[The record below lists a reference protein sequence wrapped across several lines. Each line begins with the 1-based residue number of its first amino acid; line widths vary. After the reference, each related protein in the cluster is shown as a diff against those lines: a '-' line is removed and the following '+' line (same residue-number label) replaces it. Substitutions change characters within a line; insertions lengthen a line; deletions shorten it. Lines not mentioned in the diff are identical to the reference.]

1 MPAVSISAGVL
12 ATEVRAETR
21 HVEGAMFED
30 SLLES
35 TGRIRTKSR
44 WTALGSLVLQSALLA
59 VLLVLPEIYPDA
71 LPRQSLS
78 RLLIAPPPPASAP
91 VQQPV
96 GPRSNTPAVNAVSL
110 QDVIAAP
117 RQFPEHALLG
127 VRDAPPPSYGA
138 PNLDSGSRTGIPGGL
153 DDLLSRNV
161 PGPAVRPPPRLGPVH
176 VSSGVAAGQLLSPIQ
191 VTYPAIAK
199 QLRIEGTVIVA
210 ATISRQ
216 GVIENLRVV
225 SGPELL
231 RSAAVDAIRV
241 ARYRP
246 FLLDDEA
253 VEVETTINV
262 VFSLGR

>member
-1 MPAVSISAGVL
+1 MPTVPISAGVL
-12 ATEVRAETR
+12 ATKLRAQPR
-21 HVEGAMFED
+21 HVEGTMFED

-44 WTALGSLVLQSALLA
+44 WTALGSLVLQTALLA
-59 VLLVLPEIYPDA
+59 VLLVLPEIYPHA

-96 GPRSNTPAVNAVSL
+96 APRSNPPAVNAVSL
-110 QDVIAAP
+110 QDDLAAP
-117 RQFPEHALLG
+117 GQIREHALLG

-138 PNLDSGSRTGIPGGL
+138 ANLDSGSRTGIPGGL
-153 DDLLSRNV
+153 DDLLSRSA
-161 PGPAVRPPPRLGPVH
+161 PGPAVRPSPRPGPVH

-210 ATISRQ
+210 ATINRQ
-216 GVIENLRVV
+216 GVIGNLRVI

-231 RSAAVDAIRV
+231 RSASLDAIGG

-253 VEVETTINV
+253 VEVDTTINV
-262 VFSLGR
+262 FFSLGR